1 MVARLLSTSAEFGD
15 GAAMPANPAPDV
27 SVSQPAMGTL
37 FEILIYGA
45 DARNLSAAARQ
56 ALSLIVELD
65 NQLSRW
71 KQGSEISYINHHAAE
86 EAVRVEP
93 ELFDLLI
100 RARELWRET
109 GAAFDITVAPLVKAW
124 GFYDKEGRLPPR
136 KEIEAALQLVGMNR
150 VRLDEEAGTIRF
162 DKAGMELDLGGIGK
176 GFAVDRA
183 VAFLQ
188 SCNIDAALVNSG
200 ASTLYAIG
208 SPPQQDGWHIGIR
221 DPENEEKAVATIAL
235 RDGSISTSGA
245 PEKVLEI
252 EGKRYSH
259 ILDPRTGFPARGMVS
274 ASAMAPCA
282 TATDALATSFY
293 ILGIERTRA
302 YCKKQADVQ
311 AVLIPEPATAEKVE
325 VLSINFDAN
334 GTE

>member
-1 MVARLLSTSAEFGD
+1 MIARLLSTSAECGD
-15 GAAMPANPAPDV
+15 PAAMPTNPDPEV

-37 FEILIYGA
+37 FEILMYGA

-71 KQGSEISYINHHAAE
+71 KQGSEISYINRHAAE
-86 EAVRVEP
+86 KAVRVEP

-100 RARELWRET
+100 RSRELWRET
-109 GAAFDITVAPLVKAW
+109 DGAFDITVAPLVKAW

-150 VRLDEEAGTIRF
+150 VRLDEEARTIRF
-162 DKAGMELDLGGIGK
+162 EKHGMELDLGGIGK

-183 VAFLQ
+183 VEFLQ
-188 SCNIDAALVNSG
+188 SCSIEGALVNSG
-200 ASTLYAIG
+200 ASTVYAIG
-208 SPPQQDGWHIGIR
+208 SPPEQDGWHIGIR
-221 DPENEEKAVATIAL
+221 HPENEDKAVATIAL

-245 PEKVLEI
+245 PEKVFEI

-259 ILDPRTGFPARGMVS
+259 ILDPRTGFPTRGMVS
-274 ASAMAPCA
+274 ASAMATCA
-282 TATDALATSFY
+282 TDTDALATSFY
-293 ILGIERTRA
+293 LLGTDRTRA
-302 YCKKQADVQ
+302 YCKTHPDVK
-311 AVLIPEPATAEKVE
+311 AILIPEQASDEKVK
-325 VLSINFDAN
+325 VLTANFDPD
-334 GTE
+334 